1 MNLQPSFHCHEIL
14 CVEHD
19 HTYLYSEL
27 VQVVELRQL
36 CWVRPLALL
45 IKSHPSIYYGTSAI
59 AAESGLQDHTVYDL
73 QDAVDLLLPQKLFRA
88 TLDSE
93 LLPLL
98 TQLGALKQREDSGR
112 LAHQQLQSFIWQVWQ
127 TNTQMFPAKNEPY

>member
-1 MNLQPSFHCHEIL
+1 MNLEPSFHHHEIL

-45 IKSHPSIYYGTSAI
+45 TKSHPLTYDTLEV
-59 AAESGLQDHTVYDL
+59 AAESNLQGYTVYDL

-98 TQLGALKQREDSGR
+98 TQLGALKQRDDSDR